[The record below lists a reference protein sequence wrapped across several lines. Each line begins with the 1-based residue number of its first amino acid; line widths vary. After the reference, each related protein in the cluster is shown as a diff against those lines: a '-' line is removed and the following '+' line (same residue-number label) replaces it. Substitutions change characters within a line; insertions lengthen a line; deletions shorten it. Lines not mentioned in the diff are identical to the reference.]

1 MNQQDSCDPG
11 NHSDVT
17 EERYEVKLPGPSFAT
32 GTLNSDNQEM
42 KQEPADAHSSEPQ
55 TSKSSSSLADADKG
69 SVQGGKCNSNISA
82 CESSAVE
89 CSFPMSNENR
99 DQGFSGKQH
108 EASANISSSHVGE
121 NTPVHA
127 SPRSSLSSELPI
139 VLQET
144 SKNVASVLDALQV
157 AKLSLNQKLTSFAP
171 VAGGASGNAIKPF
184 NQETNNA
191 HSFSVPVSSP
201 GLFRL
206 PTDYQ
211 YEANARA
218 NLGIGRRSTFANFLP
233 EIAPARLLSE
243 PFVESRSLF
252 PGNPF
257 LTAPHRP
264 FTPEIRSGIPP
275 QRSLSLSQHT
285 LSQGP
290 SSYRLDHFT
299 RPVVPPVKDSY
310 PFLPDITLRVPLI
323 EEGTSRG
330 FPSSESRLP
339 SGTRLSSYDEY
350 VRPNMYNR

>member
-17 EERYEVKLPGPSFAT
+17 EDRYEVKSPGPSFAT
-32 GTLNSDNQEM
+32 GTMNSDNQEM
-42 KQEPADAHSSEPQ
+42 KQQPADVHFSEPQ
-55 TSKSSSSLADADKG
+55 TSKSSSSLSDADKG
-69 SVQGGKCNSNISA
+69 SLQDGKCNSNTSA
-82 CESSAVE
+82 CEYSALE
-89 CSFPMSNENR
+89 GSFPMSNENS

-108 EASANISSSHVGE
+108 EASANISSSHVGK
-121 NTPVHA
+121 NTPLHA
-127 SPRSSLSSELPI
+127 SSRSSSSSELPI
-139 VLQET
+139 VRQET
-144 SKNVASVLDALQV
+144 SKNVASVLDALQL
-157 AKLSLNQKLTSFAP
+157 AKLSLNQKLTSSAP
-171 VAGGASGNAIKPF
+171 VGRGASGNAIKPF

-191 HSFSVPVSSP
+191 HSLRVPVSSP

-218 NLGIGRRSTFANFLP
+218 NLGIGGRSTFANCLP

-243 PFVESRSLF
+243 PFVESRSLL
-252 PGNPF
+252 PGDPF

-264 FTPEIRSGIPP
+264 FTPEIRSEIPP

-299 RPVVPPVKDSY
+299 SPVVPPVKDSY
-310 PFLPDITLRVPLI
+310 PFLPDITLHVPLN
-323 EEGTSRG
+323 EERTSRA

-339 SGTRLSSYDEY
+339 PGTRLSSYDEY
-350 VRPNMYNR
+350 ARPNMYNR